1 MFSKKEGFKY
11 EAEVSKLI
19 SEATSNLNQRIIAL
33 EIQNNQLVI
42 NNQRLEGELVQLK
55 NGLYNDVYRLE
66 KRITDF
72 TDIWHPI
79 MTENINRIKTDLE
92 KTIIETER
100 KDIKNI
106 QEELESKLINIIDNK
121 IGIHIKENDNEK
133 FLQDNFNSYKNT
145 YSIKLS
151 DLAKRLNDKYNCYGR
166 IYESHVFKLVDIYEK
181 QINVLDEDNNILINC
196 KSNNGKKI
204 IIDNLQHNYPFKET
218 IINSLLK
225 GNLDDREYIFSI
237 LIKQKGFIKLID
249 YLQKN
254 CPTIEIEPKHISIV
268 NWGLPYGTHNG
279 IPIDKYIENIDKYKN
294 YLLYGSQLPT

>member
-11 EAEVSKLI
+11 ESEVSALI
-19 SEATSNLNQRIIAL
+19 KVLTDNLNQRIIAL
-33 EIQNNQLVI
+33 ELQNNQLII

-106 QEELESKLINIIDNK
+106 QEELESKLINIVDTKINYKID
-121 IGIHIKENDNEK
+121 ENNNNK
-133 FLQDNFNSYKNT
+133 FLQDNFNSYTNT

-151 DLAKRLNDKYNCYGR
+151 DLAKRLNDKCNYFKYYNGELR
-166 IYESHVFKLVDIYEK
+166 FNLMDIYTK
-181 QINVLDEDNNILINC
+181 QINILDDDDNIIINC
-196 KSNNGKKI
+196 KNSDGKLI
-204 IIDNLQHNYPFKET
+204 TVDNLQHGSIPLKET
-218 IINSLLK
+218 ITKQTLNK
-225 GNLDDREYIFSI
+225 QEYIFCI
-237 LIKQKGFIKLID
+237 LIKEKGFIKLFD

-254 CPTIEIEPKHISIV
+254 CPYIKFEPKQIRMI
-268 NWGLPYGTHNG
+268 NWSSTNGTHYE
-279 IPIDKYIENIDKYKN
+279 IPIDKYIENIEKYKN
-294 YLLYGSQLPT
+294 YILYGSQLPTW

>member
-1 MFSKKEGFKY
+1 MSRFLRIGEIIINPKWISYMSINAQGCKIRIAPMEIDGWWIAGSGSVQSDFKY
-11 EAEVSKLI
+11 EVEVKALI
-19 SEATSNLNQRIIAL
+19 REATEPLNQRIFAL
-33 EIQNNQLVI
+33 EMI
-42 NNQRLEGELVQLK
+42 NQRLELEVNTLRHAV
-55 NGLYNDVYRLE
+55 YNDIQRLE

-72 TDIWHPI
+72 TDVWHPI

-181 QINVLDEDNNILINC
+181 QINVLDEDNNILIINIQ
-196 KSNNGKKI
+196 NN
-204 IIDNLQHNYPFKET
+204 NQ
-218 IINSLLK
+218 LL
-225 GNLDDREYIFSI
+225 
-237 LIKQKGFIKLID
+237 
-249 YLQKN
+249 
-254 CPTIEIEPKHISIV
+254 
-268 NWGLPYGTHNG
+268 
-279 IPIDKYIENIDKYKN
+279 
-294 YLLYGSQLPT
+294 